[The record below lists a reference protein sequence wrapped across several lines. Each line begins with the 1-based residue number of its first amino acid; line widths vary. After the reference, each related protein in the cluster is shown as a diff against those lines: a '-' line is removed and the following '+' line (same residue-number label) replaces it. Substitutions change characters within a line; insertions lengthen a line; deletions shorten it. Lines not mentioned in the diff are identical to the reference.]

1 MYRNSHKQKITLATD
16 SCSEGDFD
24 KRGAFEHPPFYFF
37 PFLLLSPHS
46 IPILCRRHSNLCF
59 KAFTEITRIIN
70 ADHIRN
76 LGHIK
81 FSGFY

>member
-24 KRGAFEHPPFYFF
+24 KRGALNIPLSIS
-37 PFLLLSPHS
+37 FLLLSPHS